1 MLQKF
6 QHILQDV
13 LEFADKQ
20 IVYSGIF
27 WELASIQN
35 DLLHTEMQI
44 KGRIWKL
51 IITCGMVLVR
61 TNSVTENRVKLA
73 LSTSM

>member
-6 QHILQDV
+6 QHILQDE

-35 DLLHTEMQI
+35 NLLHTEMQI
-44 KGRIWKL
+44 NGKIWKL
-51 IITCGMVLVR
+51 IITYGMVLVW
-61 TNSVTENRVKLA
+61 TNSVTENK
-73 LSTSM
+73 S